1 MTAKTTV
8 LIPPDGTPCSAVRI
22 TPYPYD
28 DDESDKL
35 CGKAATY
42 CVNGK
47 NYCTV
52 HAGKAALAILING
65 VTPTFL

>member
-42 CVNGK
+42 CVNEIEG
-47 NYCTV
+47 N
-52 HAGKAALAILING
+52 I
-65 VTPTFL
+65 FLRSFYEY